1 PARPRRPRGQTVE
14 RGSEALVRSDRGV
27 RGRTALG
34 SPVLGGVID
43 VLTGGLGTSCGAGV
57 CAGGRRG
64 LIAGCGLAGVRVLAA
79 GLGQAASSDLLG
91 IIDHVDLRVD
101 TELLGTLPSR
111 PVEDE
116 REQPAEEQPAGA
128 E

>member
-1 PARPRRPRGQTVE
+1 PARPRRPRGQTME
-14 RGSEALVRSDRGV
+14 RSSQTPVRSDRGV

-43 VLTGGLGTSCGAGV
+43 GLTGGLGTSCGAGV

-79 GLGQAASSDLLG
+79 GVGLAAWDEPRG
-91 IIDHVDLRVD
+91 IMDHCDLRV
-101 TELLGTLPSR
+101 
-111 PVEDE
+111 
-116 REQPAEEQPAGA
+116 
-128 E
+128 